1 MGHEEEQGN
10 AKTRSGYGWSW
21 AWRWDLNSES
31 RQLDLELNDCVAS
44 DCSDDEQIDG
54 EREQIASELHDAWVR
69 KLHVWWDH
77 YNEVYLGGMLARPV
91 IVLSDSGHTLGFWDR
106 SRRSIAISA
115 AHIVSHA
122 WEDVLDT
129 LRHEMA
135 HQYVDDVLHP
145 DGEAA
150 HGPAFR
156 EACDRLR
163 CSPRA
168 SAEPGSLQDQDDR
181 TLRLVRKLLS
191 LADSPNE
198 HEAQLAVQ
206 KARRLLVK
214 YNIDLVNLD
223 AERRFES
230 RIVGEVKGRHTSAE
244 IWLSAIL
251 NRFFFVEAIWSQSYD
266 AVRNRE
272 GTRLQIY
279 GTSQNLD
286 MAEFVHAY
294 LTGLMPQL
302 WDTYREREGISGNRE
317 RQRYYTG
324 VLEGFHTKLTEQ
336 ERSLERD
343 HALAWKGDA
352 ALKSYYR
359 HINPN
364 IHTRFGGGGR
374 RNEVYDAGV
383 EEGRNVNIHQPVRE
397 KGAGTRGLLN

>member
-1 MGHEEEQGN
+1 M
-10 AKTRSGYGWSW
+10 
-21 AWRWDLNSES
+21 
-31 RQLDLELNDCVAS
+31 
-44 DCSDDEQIDG
+44 
-54 EREQIASELHDAWVR
+54 R

-77 YNEVYLGGMLARPV
+77 YNETYLSGVLSRPV
-91 IVLSDSGHTLGFWDR
+91 IVLSGSGLALGHWDQ
-106 SRRSIAISA
+106 SRRTIAISSS
-115 AHIVSHA
+115 HIVSHA

-135 HQYVDDVLHP
+135 HQYVDDELHP
-145 DGEAA
+145 EGESA

-156 EACDRLR
+156 EACDRMR

-168 SAEPGSLQDQDDR
+168 SAESGSLQDQDDR

-198 HEAQLAVQ
+198 HEAQVAVQ

-266 AVRNRE
+266 AVNDRS

-286 MAEFVHAY
+286 MAGYVYGY
-294 LTGLMPQL
+294 LNGLLPQL
-302 WDTYREREGISGNRE
+302 WDTYQEREGLSGNRE

-324 VLEGFHTKLTEQ
+324 VLEGFHAKLTEQ
-336 ERSLERD
+336 EGQLERD
-343 HALAWKGDA
+343 HALVWMGDA

-364 IHTRFGGGGR
+364 VHTRYGGGGR
-374 RNEVYDAGV
+374 RNDVYDAGV
-383 EEGRNVNIHQPVRE
+383 EEGRNVNIHRPVRE
-397 KGAGTRGLLN
+397 KGSGMRGLLTRTRPGTTNEHE